1 VQNFSVDSKK
11 MNNCSRSLMVLQK
24 IITCYWYFR
33 RRMDSLLSNHP
44 RPINTTVSCPDIT
57 TETMRTIIKSRTWI
71 RTIEVESK
79 DNIKILKDE
88 FNLLHTLLYKNHN
101 RFRNDKGYKTL
112 RMIEKSLQKFLGAP
126 FHSVLSDLLQF
137 IPDSPLQTNVHL
149 PTLTMCQHCML
160 QCLQST
166 ALLSKLETLCRRS
179 GLLSMQRL
187 NLGHFWGVA
196 AINLAVV
203 GRIWVIACNLLTRHQ
218 IMFSH
223 LLKISSNLPGLAA
236 EYSLPQDLFE
246 FLPEDLKEQLQK
258 EQKTLDQEA
267 NVESKV
273 ISVDDFLDIGEPVK
287 RKFEVISSK
296 EDSDVKM
303 LRLSNESDNAK
314 LEGKDEL
321 SQIHSLDE
329 IKEFMKKE
337 TENRRVSKKTSFTRK
352 LNQDQWKAVKKEVL
366 GNMNPKLPNKSIKLC
381 RKIIRLALN

>member
-1 VQNFSVDSKK
+1 
-11 MNNCSRSLMVLQK
+11 
-24 IITCYWYFR
+24 
-33 RRMDSLLSNHP
+33 
-44 RPINTTVSCPDIT
+44 
-57 TETMRTIIKSRTWI
+57 
-71 RTIEVESK
+71 
-79 DNIKILKDE
+79 
-88 FNLLHTLLYKNHN
+88 
-101 RFRNDKGYKTL
+101 
-112 RMIEKSLQKFLGAP
+112 
-126 FHSVLSDLLQF
+126 
-137 IPDSPLQTNVHL
+137 
-149 PTLTMCQHCML
+149 
-160 QCLQST
+160 
-166 ALLSKLETLCRRS
+166 
-179 GLLSMQRL
+179 
-187 NLGHFWGVA
+187 
-196 AINLAVV
+196 
-203 GRIWVIACNLLTRHQ
+203 
-218 IMFSH
+218 MFSH

-314 LEGKDEL
+314 PEGKDEL

-352 LNQDQWKAVKKEVL
+352 LNQDKWKAVKKEVL
-366 GNMNPKLPNKSIKLC
+366 GNMNPKLPNKSIKMC
-381 RKIIRLALN
+381 RKIIRQALN